1 MVSSKQV
8 QYEELVGIED
18 GMEKVF
24 CTSNVYH
31 GIIHKWVQFLEKLLF
46 ILCKERLDDDQER

>member
-8 QYEELVGIED
+8 QYDELVGIED

-24 CTSNVYH
+24 YTSNVYH
-31 GIIHKWVQFLEKLLF
+31 GIIHK
-46 ILCKERLDDDQER
+46 ILGAVLGETTIYSV